1 MFPVTGSC
9 LVNEQI
15 YGMTK
20 SCVGEYFIGDD
31 DKQNYTVGWRNTT
44 KYEELTY
51 ENMPWMYQTWKQLD
65 GYPFWGTAELFS
77 LPTCILM
84 FVQ

>member
-65 GYPFWGTAELFS
+65 GYPFWGTAELFP